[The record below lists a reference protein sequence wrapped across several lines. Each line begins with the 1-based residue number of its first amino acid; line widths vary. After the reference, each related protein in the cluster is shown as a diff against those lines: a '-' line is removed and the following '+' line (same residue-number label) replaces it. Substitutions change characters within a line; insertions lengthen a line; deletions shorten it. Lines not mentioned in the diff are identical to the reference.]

1 MAMMEVN
8 WNTPE
13 KKLLSFGWICM
24 VAFGAMG
31 ALLRYRQT
39 LFGFE
44 FRTEAATT
52 TAWVLWGIAAL
63 SALLAL
69 VAPRALRPLHV
80 LLTAISLPIG
90 LVISHVLMALL
101 YYGLFTPVALIFRII
116 GRDALDRR
124 FEPEAATYWTKRKP
138 VTDPKQYF
146 RQF

>member
-8 WNTPE
+8 WNPPA
-13 KKLLSFGWICM
+13 KQLRSFGWICL
-24 VAFGAMG
+24 VAFGGLG
-31 ALLRYRQT
+31 AWLHYRQT

-44 FRTEAATT
+44 FQAD
-52 TAWVLWGIAAL
+52 TAGMVARALWGIAAV

-69 VAPRALRPLHV
+69 VAARALRPLHV

-101 YYGLFTPVALIFRII
+101 YYGLFTPVALIFRIM

-124 FEPEAATYWTKRKP
+124 FEPDAATYWTKRKP
-138 VTDPKQYF
+138 VTDRKQYF

>member
-1 MAMMEVN
+1 MGMIEVN
-8 WNTPE
+8 WNPPA
-13 KKLLSFGWICM
+13 KQLRSFGWICL
-24 VAFGAMG
+24 VAFGVLG
-31 ALLRYRQT
+31 TWLRYRQT

-44 FRTEAATT
+44 FQPDTAAMV
-52 TAWVLWGIAAL
+52 ARALWGIAAV

-101 YYGLFTPVALIFRII
+101 YYGLFTPLALIFRII

-124 FEPEAATYWTKRKP
+124 FEPDAVTYWTKRKP
-138 VTDPKQYF
+138 VTDRKQYF

>member
-8 WNTPE
+8 WNPPA
-13 KKLLSFGWICM
+13 KQLRSFGWICL
-24 VAFGAMG
+24 VAFGALG
-31 ALLRYRQT
+31 AWLRYRQT

-44 FRTEAATT
+44 FRPETATT
-52 TAWVLWGIAAL
+52 VAWTLWSIAGV

-69 VAPRALRPLHV
+69 LAPRALRPLHV

-101 YYGLFTPVALIFRII
+101 YYGLFTPLALIFRII